1 MLIINKQRK
10 NMKNLKKIGL
20 TALAGSMVAI
30 SAQAAEMTLSGS
42 AVMTYVSKSGSLD
55 ETVTGSGIGVD
66 KGLTASASGEMDNG
80 IGVSLSTQVNDG
92 ATANAQTSSITLD
105 LGDSGSLAYVQV
117 DLGGGVEALDDVMPT
132 AHEEPSNG
140 LTGLTSAGSSVGT
153 GFVYSNT
160 VGGASISVNYAPT
173 SQSSANDQGTS
184 TGAGAGTSSSSIGIT
199 YPVADSGLTV
209 YAGTGTDGS
218 TDGKDHSHDALAVT
232 YAFGPVTVGYQ
243 RNEMDDEDASGSD
256 YSAEFMAISFAV
268 NDDLSISIGDQTTEK
283 DGSDVDQEV
292 SGISVGYSM
301 GGMTISAHANEGD
314 NVGHTAN
321 STSEHTEVSI
331 TFAF

>member
-42 AVMTYVSKSGSLD
+42 AVMTYISKSGNQD
-55 ETVTGSGIGVD
+55 ATVTGSGIGVD

-140 LTGLTSAGSSVGT
+140 LTGLTSAGSSVAT
-153 GFVYSNT
+153 GFVYSNS

-173 SQSSANDQGTS
+173 SQSSANDQGS
-184 TGAGAGTSSSSIGIT
+184 GTGAGAGTSSSSIGIT

>member
-42 AVMTYVSKSGSLD
+42 AVMTYISKSGNQD
-55 ETVTGSGIGVD
+55 ATVTGSGIGVD

-173 SQSSANDQGTS
+173 SQSSANDQGS
-184 TGAGAGTSSSSIGIT
+184 GTGAGAGTSSSSIGIT

>member
-1 MLIINKQRK
+1 MN
-10 NMKNLKKIGL
+10 NLKKIGL

-30 SAQAAEMTLSGS
+30 SAQAAEMSLSGS
-42 AVMTYVSKSGSLD
+42 AVMTYVSKSGTAD

-66 KGLTASASGEMDNG
+66 KGMTASASGEMDNG
-80 IGVSLSTQVNDG
+80 ISVALSTQVNDG
-92 ATANAQTSSITLD
+92 ATANAQTTSITLG
-105 LGDSGSLAYVQV
+105 LGDNGSLAYVQA

-140 LTGLTSAGSSVGT
+140 LTGLSSAGSSVAT

-160 VGGASISVNYAPT
+160 VGGASVSVNYAPT
-173 SQSSANDQGTS
+173 SQATANDQGTS

-199 YPVADSGLTV
+199 YPVADSGLTI

-232 YAFGPVTVGYQ
+232 YAFGGVTVGYQ
-243 RNEMDDEDASGSD
+243 RNEMDDEDATGSD
-256 YSAEFMAISFAV
+256 YSAEFMAVSFAV
-268 NDDLSISIGDQTTEK
+268 NDDLSISIGDQTTQK
-283 DGSDVDQEV
+283 DGTSTDQEV
-292 SGISVGYSM
+292 TGMSIGYSM
-301 GGMTISAHANEGD
+301 GGMTISAHANEAD
-314 NVGHTAN
+314 NAGHTAG
-321 STSEHTEVSI
+321 STSEHTEVSV

>member
-1 MLIINKQRK
+1 MN
-10 NMKNLKKIGL
+10 NLKKIGL

-30 SAQAAEMTLSGS
+30 SAQAAEMTLTGS
-42 AVMTYVSKSGSLD
+42 AVMTYVSKSGTAD

-66 KGLTASASGEMDNG
+66 KGMSAKASGEMDNG
-80 IGVSLSTQVNDG
+80 ISVALSHAVNDG
-92 ATANAQTSSITLD
+92 ATANAQTTSITLG
-105 LGDSGSLAYVQV
+105 LGDNGSLAYVQA

-140 LTGLTSAGSSVGT
+140 LTGLSSAGSSVAT

-160 VGGASISVNYAPT
+160 VGGASVSVNYAPT
-173 SQSSANDQGTS
+173 SQATANDQGTS

-199 YPVADSGLTV
+199 YPVADSGLTI

-232 YAFGPVTVGYQ
+232 YAFGGVTVGYQ
-243 RNEMDDEDASGSD
+243 RNEMDDEDATGSD
-256 YSAEFMAISFAV
+256 YSAEFMAVSFAV
-268 NDDLSISIGDQTTEK
+268 NDDLSISIGDQTTQK
-283 DGSDVDQEV
+283 DGTSTDQEV
-292 SGISVGYSM
+292 TGMSIGYSM
-301 GGMTISAHANEGD
+301 GGMTISAHANEAD
-314 NVGHTAN
+314 NAGHTAG
-321 STSEHTEVSI
+321 STSEHTEVSV